1 MRQPA
6 VAGRFYPSNPDALR
20 AVIDSCFES
29 PLGPGVPGEA
39 GSSRDIRG
47 IMAPHAGYL
56 ASGMNA
62 AHAYRALKEDGLPDV
77 YIVIGPDHYGTAY
90 GTVICSEP
98 FLTPF
103 GVCKTDEEICEMLA
117 ERYEDSADVHRYEHS
132 VEVHVPFIQYIDPDP
147 CIVPIIMGRQTPQE
161 ARRLADALM
170 TACEGRDV
178 VVVASTDLSHYIP
191 NTEASRLDGMALDRV
206 AAMDPEG
213 LYDTVRSN
221 RITMCGYGPTMTAM
235 MFCEGCS
242 AKVLKH
248 TDSYDSLGMDSHSVV
263 GYGSA
268 VFEKKAV

>member
-1 MRQPA
+1 MRLPRS
-6 VAGRFYPSNPDALR
+6 AGRFYPSDPTSLTAC
-20 AVIDSCFES
+20 IESCFES
-29 PLGPGVPGEA
+29 PIGPGIPGEE
-39 GSSRDIRG
+39 GSARRILG
-47 IMAPHAGYL
+47 IMAPHAGYM

-77 YIVIGPDHYGTAY
+77 YVIIGPDHYGTAH

-103 GVCKTDEEICEMLA
+103 GPCRTDERICGALA
-117 ERYEDSADVHRYEHS
+117 ETYEDSLSAHLYEHS

-147 CIVPIIMGRQTPQE
+147 RIVPIMMGRQTPSE
-161 ARRLADALM
+161 ARRLADALAS
-170 TACEGRDV
+170 ACEGRDV

-191 NTEASRLDGMALDRV
+191 SSEASRLDGMALDRV

-213 LYDTVRSN
+213 LYDTVRAN
-221 RITMCGYGPTMTAM
+221 RISMCGYGPTMAAM

-242 AKVLKH
+242 ARVLKH
-248 TDSYDSLGMDSHSVV
+248 SDSYDSLGMDPEAVV